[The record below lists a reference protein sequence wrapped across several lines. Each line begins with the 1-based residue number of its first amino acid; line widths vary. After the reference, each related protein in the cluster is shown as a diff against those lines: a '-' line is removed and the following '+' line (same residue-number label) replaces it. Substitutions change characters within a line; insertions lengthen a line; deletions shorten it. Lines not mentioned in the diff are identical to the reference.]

1 MNRKSPVKAAAQKA
15 QLASDDPWRSGRAR
29 FGWRNF
35 RRGRDHKWHF
45 PGQQAGEK
53 VVVVLRKHKLFLF
66 LPALPA
72 IGTFIVLVLLWG
84 AATRFASLHLPW
96 IWLEL
101 VDVLVMLFFVLWFIW
116 RDGVVWYLETY
127 IITNKRIIS
136 SRGLLEPTRQSTPV
150 EKIKQVGV
158 DFDNFWGFLFRFGYV
173 HIYLQG
179 DDLILKGVPNPMRVK
194 EVLDVIIEDLEKKKP
209 KEQKAPTPEI
219 PEVAGEIDRL
229 SKAKEPPHLEDAD
242 ERYAVR
248 HPERRIGP
256 RRTFGG
262 ILHIPCDVR
271 YMSGEYTVR
280 YIQRSR
286 FVLYRKLLLP
296 VVLLFLLLPL
306 AIYGPA
312 SGIVTNTILGPWW
325 LIAGMAVLVL
335 VVFIG
340 LTYTNWIDDVYI
352 LSTRRIIDIDR
363 RFIFFYEMREEVEYK
378 NIRDTKVKMHNI
390 IERLLDIGDVSI
402 ELAGTPGVI
411 LKTVD
416 HPFLIQDKIYE
427 IQKFNDKLKEVE
439 QQNKAKAELKN
450 WFDTVVSTLLTN
462 TRLNGA
468 PNLCDLELLEAMER
482 ANELGFQVIVED
494 EEASPD
500 GRAPGT
506 IVYQNPPAGTA
517 INPGGEI
524 LVVLRR

>member
-1 MNRKSPVKAAAQKA
+1 MNRKSPVKAPAQKV
-15 QLASDDPWRSGRAR
+15 QQASDDPWRSGRAR
-29 FGWRNF
+29 FGRRNF
-35 RRGRDHKWHF
+35 RRGSDHRWHF
-45 PGQQAGEK
+45 PGQQPGEK
-53 VVVVLRKHKLFLF
+53 VIRVLRKHKLFLVF
-66 LPALPA
+66 PALPA
-72 IGTFIVLVLLWG
+72 IGTFVVLILLLW
-84 AATRFASLHLPW
+84 ASTRFASLNLPW

-101 VDVLVMLFFVLWFIW
+101 VDIAAMVFFIIWFIW

-158 DFDNFWGFLFRFGYV
+158 DLDNFWGFLFRFGVV

-179 DDLILKGVPNPMRVK
+179 SDLILRDVPSPMRVK

-209 KEQKAPTPEI
+209 KPQKAPTPEI
-219 PEVAGEIDRL
+219 PQVASEIDRL

-242 ERYAVR
+242 EHYAVR

-262 ILHIPCDVR
+262 ILRIPCDVR
-271 YMSGEYTVR
+271 YMSGEHTVR

-286 FVLYRKLLLP
+286 FVLYRKLLLS
-296 VVLLFLLLPL
+296 VALLLLLLPL

-312 SGIVTNTILGPWW
+312 SGIVANTILGPWW
-325 LIAGMAVLVL
+325 LIAGVAVLAL

-340 LTYTNWIDDVYI
+340 LTYTNWADDVYI
-352 LSTRRIIDIDR
+352 LSTRRVIDIDR

-378 NIRDTKVKMHNI
+378 NIRDVKVKVHNAL
-390 IERLLDIGDVSI
+390 ERLLDIGDVSV

-439 QQNKAKAELKN
+439 QQNKTKAELKD
-450 WFDTVVSTLLTN
+450 WFDTVVSSLLTN
-462 TRLNGA
+462 TQLNGA
-468 PNLCDLELLEAMER
+468 PNLCNLELLEAMER
-482 ANELGFQVIVED
+482 ANELGFLVVVED
-494 EEASPD
+494 EEASSD

-506 IVYQNPPAGTA
+506 IVYQSPPAGTA
-517 INPGGEI
+517 INLGGEI
-524 LVVLRR
+524 LVILRR

>member
-1 MNRKSPVKAAAQKA
+1 MNRKAPVKVAPNAQ
-15 QLASDDPWRSGRAR
+15 QPSDDPWRSGRAR
-29 FGWRNF
+29 FGWRDF
-35 RRGRDHKWHF
+35 RRGRDRKLHF
-45 PGQQAGEK
+45 PGRQKDEK
-53 VVVVLRKHKLFLF
+53 VIKVVRKHKLFLVF
-66 LPALPA
+66 PALPVL
-72 IGTFIVLVLLWG
+72 GTFAVLVLLLG
-84 AATRFASLHLPW
+84 ASTRFASLHLPW

-101 VDVLVMLFFVLWFIW
+101 VVVAAMLFFIGWFIW
-116 RDGVVWYLETY
+116 RDGVDWYVTTY

-136 SRGLLEPTRQSTPV
+136 SRGVFEPTRQSTPV
-150 EKIKQVGV
+150 DKIKQVGV
-158 DFDNFWGFLFRFGYV
+158 DIDTFWGFLFRFGIV

-179 DDLILKGVPNPMRVK
+179 GDVIMKDIPSPMRVK
-194 EVLDVIIEDLEKKKP
+194 EVIDNIIEELEAKKP
-209 KEQKAPTPEI
+209 KPQKAPTPDN
-219 PEVAGEIDRL
+219 PEVAAVINKL
-229 SKAKEPPHLEDAD
+229 SKLKDVPQLENAD
-242 ERYAVR
+242 DRYPDR

-286 FVLYRKLLLP
+286 YVLYRKLVLP
-296 VVLLFLLLPL
+296 VVLLLILFPL

-312 SGIVTNTILGPWW
+312 SGIVPTSISGPWW
-325 LIAGMAVLVL
+325 LIAALAVLGL

-340 LTYTNWIDDVYI
+340 LIYTNWVDDVYL

-378 NIRDTKVKMHNI
+378 NIRDIKVKVHNI
-390 IERLLDIGDVSI
+390 IERLLDIGDVSV

-427 IQKFNDKLKEVE
+427 IQKFNDRRKEIE
-439 QQNKAKAELKN
+439 QQNKSKEELKS
-450 WFDTVVSTLLTN
+450 WFDTVVSSLLTN
-462 TRLNGA
+462 TQLNGA
-468 PNLCDLELLEAMER
+468 PNLHNMELLDAIER
-482 ANELGFQVIVED
+482 ANELGFQVMVLD
-494 EEASPD
+494 EEESSD

-506 IVYQNPPAGTA
+506 IITQNPPPGTA